1 MIKYL
6 FFGLFDVLIKGKLDI
21 KPNTSYLSDLVEF
34 SKEKNIEVYLITGL
48 SKEQSEIVLKETGID
63 SYFKKEN
70 IIDISNDYYESLNEI
85 DRELKKQAKEKEPN
99 YADEYFKVYYFNS
112 VFKGVKE
119 EILFIGHDIWMDTLY
134 LYKYSGINSI
144 LLKETL
150 SNNNAPNLIEI
161 KGLNVVDSNFE
172 MIKDYLINKK
182 EFNYDSLES
191 YANKLLYNEIFGKS
205 LFNSNLSVGKILDKS
220 HSKVVLKKKEEKLWI
235 LKK

>member
-1 MIKYL
+1 MVKYL

-34 SKEKNIEVYLITGL
+34 SKEKNIEVYLITGV
-48 SKEQSEIVLKETGID
+48 SKEQSEIILKETGID

-85 DRELKKQAKEKEPN
+85 DRELKKQAKEKESN

-134 LYKYSGINSI
+134 LHKYSGINSI

-150 SNNNAPNLIEI
+150 LNNNAPNLIEI

-220 HSKVVLKKKEEKLWI
+220 NAKVVLKKKEEKL
-235 LKK
+235 